1 MHADAS
7 ELVVFSKAEPSMAEH
22 GPAELN
28 ASAPIAT
35 SLQRRQ
41 EDQPVHLLFTHFQG
55 RAATYAGTKA
65 STCFCEY
72 ALISVSNF
80 GRGLMRT
87 AWRSLLY
94 LQQLRHTVQ
103 GNVND
108 SFAITFSQIS
118 TLERPLPSISNT
130 SKAFRWLH
138 SHWIHDGEGAT
149 RRGQSNKRVNGVHS
163 EKSIGYH
170 RKVTSRTATEE
181 LDLTPPDVGTVRIDG
196 YDDTGFIVGDV
207 QVEGSI
213 LCFGDLWLSWKPR
226 RISEITDDSLVIVDL
241 LKPSPD
247 LVILGTG
254 QKIQRIP
261 DSLSKSLFTRGVSLE
276 VLDTINAV
284 ATFNILNQEGRK
296 VVGALLPFKTD
307 VDPN

>member
-1 MHADAS
+1 
-7 ELVVFSKAEPSMAEH
+7 
-22 GPAELN
+22 
-28 ASAPIAT
+28 
-35 SLQRRQ
+35 
-41 EDQPVHLLFTHFQG
+41 
-55 RAATYAGTKA
+55 
-65 STCFCEY
+65 
-72 ALISVSNF
+72 
-80 GRGLMRT
+80 MRT
-87 AWRSLLY
+87 AWRSLLF
-94 LQQLRHTVQ
+94 LQQLRQTLSLQ

-108 SFAITFSQIS
+108 GFASAFSQFS
-118 TLERPLPSISNT
+118 TLERPSPLISNT

-138 SHWIHDGEGAT
+138 SDWGELDGEGA
-149 RRGQSNKRVNGVHS
+149 RRGQGNKRVNGVIS
-163 EKSIGYH
+163 ENSIGQN
-170 RKVTSRTATEE
+170 RKLASRTVTEE
-181 LDLTPPDVGTVRIDG
+181 FDLTPPDVGTVRIDG
-196 YDDTGFIVGDV
+196 YDDSGFIVGDV

-226 RISEITDDSLVIVDL
+226 RVSEITDDSLAIVDL
-241 LKPSPD
+241 LKPAPD

-307 VDPN
+307 VDPNY